1 MLILAVPKDK
11 SNVSTAAP
19 CLKDLDLVCESI
31 CESSI
36 FKNYFSYLNTA
47 VGWSM
52 VIKSMYYQPILTMVT
67 YRSSSTRG
75 SLHEDYS

>member
-31 CESSI
+31 CESCI
-36 FKNYFSYLNTA
+36 FKNYFSF
-47 VGWSM
+47 
-52 VIKSMYYQPILTMVT
+52 
-67 YRSSSTRG
+67 
-75 SLHEDYS
+75 